1 MPGFRTIHVMLQG
14 TPANVYTSPKVAK
27 ALEDILADST
37 LYEGVKISQILEAV
51 YKQGAKDGARTAID
65 ELDRRVAD
73 LKKHVPHKNPGRP
86 RTRKARAS
94 A

>member
-1 MPGFRTIHVMLQG
+1 MADRGFRTISVTLNG

-27 ALEDILADST
+27 ALQDILRNAT
-37 LYEGVKISQILEAV
+37 VYEGVKIGQIMEAV
-51 YKQGAKDGARTAID
+51 YRQGTKDGARNALD

-86 RTRKARAS
+86 KGARNRS
-94 A
+94 